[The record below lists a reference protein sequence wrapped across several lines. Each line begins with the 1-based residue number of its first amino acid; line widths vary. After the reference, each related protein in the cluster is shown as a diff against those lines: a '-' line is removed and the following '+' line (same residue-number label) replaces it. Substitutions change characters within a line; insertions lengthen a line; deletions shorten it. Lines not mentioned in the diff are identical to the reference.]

1 MGQILRAHSC
11 AADAVEAVK
20 ELQFQ
25 FASHASGLIIFF
37 CSVMVRAEAVDPEQ
51 RKRQFGNYSDAQI
64 G

>member
-11 AADAVEAVK
+11 ATDAVEAVK

-37 CSVMVRAEAVDPEQ
+37 APVTTICLLLPPVLTPCFPE
-51 RKRQFGNYSDAQI
+51 
-64 G
+64 

>member
-11 AADAVEAVK
+11 ATDAVEAVK

-37 CSVMVRAEAVDPEQ
+37 CSSHYDLSVIATSFNVTVHPSPIDSRM
-51 RKRQFGNYSDAQI
+51 
-64 G
+64 